1 VTQIPMATITGANE
15 TNETISVSSG
25 VAYTVSLTP
34 SFDSGSTV
42 SISVPSSQ
50 TVLLNT
56 PPSQTVVVSESAGPT
71 GGVSGPEPIPLN
83 ADFGFY
89 FDQKVGYEDGTTAA
103 FVLADSYNTYVSPHD
118 LPVTF
123 DVSGETKN
131 ITTVAAMSFFTRSFN
146 PVNVNFPELGTYD
159 EARSVRIPDLMA
171 ACDGYKG
178 FSTVSVAGHSGLYV
192 ESIRTPFREGA
203 QDIQVGPSYFNYV
216 KELRNHELN
225 ACVAAIDLLASAGI
239 DGGTF

>member
-1 VTQIPMATITGANE
+1 VTKLSTATITGANE

-71 GGVSGPEPIPLN
+71 GGGGGPEPIPLN
-83 ADFGFY
+83 ADAEFY

-103 FVLADSYNTYVSPHD
+103 FVVGDSYNTYVSPHD
-118 LPVTF
+118 LPSTF
-123 DVSGETKN
+123 DLSGETKN
-131 ITTVAAMSFFTRSFN
+131 ITSVAAMSFVTRSFT
-146 PVNVNFPELGTYD
+146 PISVNFPELGTYD
-159 EARSVRIPDLMA
+159 EARSVRIPDLMSA
-171 ACDGYKG
+171 SNGYRG
-178 FSTVSVAGHSGLYV
+178 FSTVNVAGHSGLYV
-192 ESIRTPFREGA
+192 ETIRTPFRENA
-203 QDIQVGPSYFNYV
+203 QDIQFSPSYFNYV

-225 ACVAAIDLLASAGI
+225 ACVAAIDLLASTGI